1 MLHGGGIA
9 GPGAARPGADLPLG
23 DPGAARERHDP
34 GVPGAVGRRVRD
46 VVDVPADPVPVAP
59 PGRDVLLRRRRRRA
73 DLEAALLPAAG
84 RVAVC
89 GLRARGAR
97 AEAGQVGG
105 RRGRGHARAARRLG
119 GVRGRRGP
127 RAAGGGGGAAS
138 PAGRQRDVRRGVL
151 LLRGEAEEADVRP
164 AAGGRRAMGSGGRG
178 GEEAGEGLRGA
189 RRPRLLQ
196 VPPRP
201 DHGAIDHILDHIL
214 VLLYH
219 VLLLCIKTS

>member
-1 MLHGGGIA
+1 M
-9 GPGAARPGADLPLG
+9 
-23 DPGAARERHDP
+23 
-34 GVPGAVGRRVRD
+34 
-46 VVDVPADPVPVAP
+46 
-59 PGRDVLLRRRRRRA
+59 
-73 DLEAALLPAAG
+73 
-84 RVAVC
+84 
-89 GLRARGAR
+89 
-97 AEAGQVGG
+97 
-105 RRGRGHARAARRLG
+105 
-119 GVRGRRGP
+119 
-127 RAAGGGGGAAS
+127 
-138 PAGRQRDVRRGVL
+138 RRGVL

>member
-89 GLRARGAR
+89 GLRAAALAQRPAKSAAAAAVDMPVPPDDSEACAGAADRALR
-97 AEAGQVGG
+97 AEG
-105 RRGRGHARAARRLG
+105 RRCLARRAPT
-119 GVRGRRGP
+119 GRATWRS
-127 RAAGGGGGAAS
+127 ATAG
-138 PAGRQRDVRRGVL
+138 
-151 LLRGEAEEADVRP
+151 
-164 AAGGRRAMGSGGRG
+164 
-178 GEEAGEGLRGA
+178 
-189 RRPRLLQ
+189 
-196 VPPRP
+196 
-201 DHGAIDHILDHIL
+201 
-214 VLLYH
+214 
-219 VLLLCIKTS
+219 